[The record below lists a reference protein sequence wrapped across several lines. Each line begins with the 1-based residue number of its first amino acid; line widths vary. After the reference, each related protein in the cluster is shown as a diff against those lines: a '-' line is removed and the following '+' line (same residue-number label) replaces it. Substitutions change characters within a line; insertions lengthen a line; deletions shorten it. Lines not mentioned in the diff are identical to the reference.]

1 MNIVSYDKFIENNNA
16 EGLVAGTI
24 MSIQEKKSAK
34 GTPYAIVKFSDK
46 KREFELFLFS
56 EILTQNREKLKESES
71 FVINLQKDKINSDE
85 KKQRVNVKKI
95 LSLEEVINRPY
106 SKIMIEINEKCK
118 FNEIKHILSRN
129 GETEVNIVIN
139 CNNKKVYYS
148 LQNNKKINF
157 KDIKALKAKDYVEK
171 IIV

>member
-1 MNIVSYDKFIENNNA
+1 MK
-16 EGLVAGTI
+16 
-24 MSIQEKKSAK
+24 
-34 GTPYAIVKFSDK
+34 
-46 KREFELFLFS
+46 
-56 EILTQNREKLKESES
+56 
-71 FVINLQKDKINSDE
+71 